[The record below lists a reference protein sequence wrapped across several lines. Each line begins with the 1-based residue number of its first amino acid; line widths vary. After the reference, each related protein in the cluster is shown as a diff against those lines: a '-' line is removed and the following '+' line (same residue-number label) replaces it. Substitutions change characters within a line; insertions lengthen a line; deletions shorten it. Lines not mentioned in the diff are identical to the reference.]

1 MFRLYCGI
9 SFPLLPLEGVGLKPC
24 QQIHHP
30 LTGCDSPLVHFLCS
44 DTLGWV
50 TLLTKAFHQNVLKI
64 LLSLKLEKC
73 CGMQAVMRTIDAS
86 RFSYI
91 KEHQG
96 LAPMHQH
103 DTRLS
108 HLFLWEWQLLLT
120 SISNLDKY
128 RATRSLCSFDKS

>member
-1 MFRLYCGI
+1 ME
-9 SFPLLPLEGVGLKPC
+9 FPFHFSRWKGSDWSHASRFIIHLQAVIHLLF
-24 QQIHHP
+24 
-30 LTGCDSPLVHFLCS
+30 TSCS